1 MHLSSAIM
9 SSASSTSR
17 SPIRIAPSIVSADF
31 GRLAEEVRAAEAGGA
46 DWIHVDVM
54 DGRFVPNITIGLP
67 VVRAL
72 RKVTRVPLDVH
83 LMITEPERYVDAF
96 CDAGA
101 DYVTVHVEAC
111 IPLHR
116 TMEQIRSRGAHP
128 GIALN
133 PATSE
138 EALRY
143 SIEQVDVVLVMSV
156 SPGFGGQSFIP
167 SVVPKIAA
175 IRKMIDASGR
185 GVALELDGGVDAT
198 NAEAAARAGARVLVA
213 GHAVFA
219 KDDYSRA
226 IGSLREAAERGAT
239 MPA

>member
-1 MHLSSAIM
+1 MRT
-9 SSASSTSR
+9 STPPSR
-17 SPIRIAPSIVSADF
+17 IRIAPSILSADF
-31 GRLAEEVRAAEAGGA
+31 GRLAEEVRAAEEAGA

-54 DGRFVPNITIGLP
+54 DGRFVPNITVGLP

-72 RKVTRVPLDVH
+72 RRVTKVPLDVH
-83 LMITEPERYVDAF
+83 LMIEQPERYVDAF

-116 TMEQIRSRGAHP
+116 TIEQIRSLGKHP
-128 GIALN
+128 GVALN

-143 SIEQVDVVLVMSV
+143 SIEHVDLVLVMSV
-156 SPGFGGQSFIP
+156 SPGFGGQSFIR

-185 GVALELDGGVDAT
+185 PVELGVDGGIDPT
-198 NAEAAARAGARVLVA
+198 NADTVVRAGARVLVA
-213 GHAVFA
+213 GNAIFA
-219 KDDYSRA
+219 QNDYSLA
-226 IGSLREAAERGAT
+226 IGTLREAGERGAT
-239 MPA
+239 TLGGWARK

>member
-1 MHLSSAIM
+1 MMLGP
-9 SSASSTSR
+9 ASSTSP
-17 SPIRIAPSIVSADF
+17 SQLRIAPSILSADF

-54 DGRFVPNITIGLP
+54 DGRFVPNITVGLP

-72 RKVTRVPLDVH
+72 RRVTKVPLDVH
-83 LMITEPERYVDAF
+83 LMIEQPERYVDAF

-116 TMEQIRSRGAHP
+116 TIEQIRSRGKQP

-143 SIEQVDVVLVMSV
+143 SIDHVDLVLVMSV
-156 SPGFGGQSFIP
+156 SPGFGGQSFIR

-185 GVALELDGGVDAT
+185 AVELGIDGGIDST
-198 NAEAAARAGARVLVA
+198 NAEAVVRAGARVLVA
-213 GHAVFA
+213 GNAIFA
-219 KDDYSRA
+219 QNDYSLA
-226 IGSLREAAERGAT
+226 IGSLRKAGGRGG
-239 MPA
+239 PAGGQ